1 MKITHNLSQL
11 HWQLAGFVP
20 EQWRFSNLGDIAAS
34 AFSDVPALPARVP
47 GSVQEALRV
56 AGVIPDWNNGLDA
69 RQCEWVE
76 SRQWVFQAKLPAK
89 WVKNARQ
96 LHLRCDGLDY
106 AGWVYVN
113 GHEAGAFRGA
123 FTPHVFNLTPH
134 LRRRGNLLQIIF
146 DVPPRWLGQFGRT
159 SQMTDWKPRF
169 NYTWDWTARLVQ
181 IGIWD
186 AITLEASDDPVF
198 ESLRC
203 VTEVDA
209 ATGLGSVRV
218 IAAVSDDARCSVE
231 VTIEDAA
238 GRDLTPRPAVPLLS
252 GGLRPPSRP
261 EELPVHAPDA
271 GHRPAGSEKLDILLT
286 NLPIELWQ
294 PNGLGH
300 QPLYTVRCR
309 LIGPEGRVYDAQT
322 RQVGFRRIEWRPCEG
337 APAAADPWICVV
349 NGQPL
354 FLQGVNW
361 TPIRPNFADVTEAE
375 YRKRLELY
383 RDLGC
388 NLLRVWGGAFLEK
401 ACFYRICDELG
412 LLVWQEFPLSS
423 SGVDNWPPEDAR
435 SIAEMAEIA
444 ASYIARRQHHACL
457 LLWCGGNELQGDL
470 KGNKM
475 GSGKPVDATHP
486 LIARFSQIVAEM
498 DPGRR
503 FLPTSSSGPRFG
515 ARAEDFGKGLHW
527 DVHGPWKM
535 PGTLAEWQSYW
546 DGDDALF
553 RSETGA
559 PGASPVEI
567 IERYRGDFA
576 TLPGSADN
584 PLWRRTSWW
593 IEWPTFVAEQ
603 GREPASL
610 EEFVAWSQA
619 RQAEAL
625 RIAAAA
631 CKGRFPRCGGFLVW
645 MGHDSFPCTANT
657 AIVDFDGRAKPAAV
671 ALGKVFHSQT
681 T

>member
-1 MKITHNLSQL
+1 MKKSFDLSRL
-11 HWQLAGFVP
+11 DWQLAGFIP
-20 EQWRFSNLGDIAAS
+20 EQWRFSKLDDVAAS
-34 AFSDVPALPARVP
+34 GFTDVAALPAPVP

-56 AGVIPDWNNGLDA
+56 AGVLPDWNVGLNA

-76 SRQWVFQAKLPAK
+76 NRQWVYQVKLPAK
-89 WVKNARQ
+89 WLRGGGRVR
-96 LHLRCDGLDY
+96 LRCDGLDY
-106 AGWVYVN
+106 SGWVYVN
-113 GHEAGAFRGA
+113 NHEAGAFRGS
-123 FTPHVFNLTPH
+123 FVPHSFDLTPH
-134 LRRRGNLLQIIF
+134 LRTRDNLLQIVF
-146 DVPPRWLGQFGRT
+146 DLPPRWLGQFGRT
-159 SQMTDWKPRF
+159 SQMTEWKPRF

-186 AITLEASDDPVF
+186 AITLEITDGPAF

-209 ATGLGSVRV
+209 ATGLGAVRV
-218 IAAVSDDARCSVE
+218 IAAVSAAAGCRVE
-231 VTIEDAA
+231 VEVADAA
-238 GRDLTPRPAVPLLS
+238 GRHLT
-252 GGLRPPSRP
+252 GLEASAGLVGNGSDRLKPPNQIS
-261 EELPVHAPDA
+261 LA
-271 GHRPAGSEKLDILLT
+271 LQ
-286 NLPIELWQ
+286 NLPIALWQ
-294 PNGLGH
+294 PNGRGE

-309 LIGPEGRVYDAQT
+309 LIGPDGAAHDEQT
-322 RQVGFRRIEWRPCEG
+322 RQVGFRRIEWQPCEG

-375 YRKRLELY
+375 YRVRLELY

-444 ASYIARRQHHACL
+444 ASYVERRQHHACL

-486 LIARFSQIVAEM
+486 LIARLSQVVAEL

-503 FLPTSSSGPRFG
+503 FLPTSSSGPRFN
-515 ARAEDFGKGLHW
+515 ARAADFGKGLHW
-527 DVHGPWKM
+527 DIHGPWKL
-535 PGTLAEWQSYW
+535 PGTMAEWEAYW
-546 DGDDALF
+546 AGDDALF

-559 PGASPVEI
+559 PGASPVEV
-567 IERYRGDFA
+567 IERSAGDLT
-576 TLPGSADN
+576 TLPGTADN

-593 IEWPTFVAEQ
+593 IEWPTFVAEH
-603 GREPASL
+603 GREPADL
-610 EEFVAWSQA
+610 AEFVAWSQA

-657 AIVDFDGRAKPAAV
+657 AVVDFDGKAKPAAL
-671 ALGKVFHSQT
+671 ALQKVFRGQ
-681 T
+681 